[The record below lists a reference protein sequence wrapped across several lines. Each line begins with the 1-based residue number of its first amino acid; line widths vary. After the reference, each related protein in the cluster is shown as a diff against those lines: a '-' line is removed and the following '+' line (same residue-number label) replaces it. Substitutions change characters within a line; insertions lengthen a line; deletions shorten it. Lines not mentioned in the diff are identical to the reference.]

1 EEMSKGIQGMSN
13 RSISWNAALR
23 DIRSDRT
30 VVPVGFLSAR
40 ARCQGFA
47 EVRHRPLVV
56 AGQFNRAAVMAAAV
70 SAAKAHQE
78 HHVGT
83 WQAAMSVCL
92 KASLQGSRMGLDP
105 TDH

>member
-1 EEMSKGIQGMSN
+1 MSN

-47 EVRHRPLVV
+47 EFRHRPLVV
-56 AGQFNRAAVMAAAV
+56 AGQFDRSAVMAAAA

-78 HHVGT
+78 RHGGT

-92 KASLQGSRMGLDP
+92 KASWQAARMARNA
-105 TDH
+105 TAH